1 MAMDSIFRE
10 LIVTLE
16 VQIAR
21 LSELSDEVQRLR
33 RTVEILQRDREIR
46 ARRID
51 AIDVRLTRIENSIR
65 DVERCVHEFCLQ
77 ARYQ

>member
-1 MAMDSIFRE
+1 MAMVTMFRE
-10 LIVTLE
+10 FVATLE

-21 LSELSDEVQRLR
+21 LTELNDEVQRLR
-33 RTVEILQRDREIR
+33 RTVEILERDREIR

-51 AIDVRLTRIENSIR
+51 AIDVRLTRIENSIK
-65 DVERCVHEFCLQ
+65 DVERCVHEFCRQ

>member
-1 MAMDSIFRE
+1 MAMETIFRE
-10 LIVTLE
+10 LIATLE

-33 RTVEILQRDREIR
+33 RRVEILERDRGIH
-46 ARRID
+46 ARPID
-51 AIDVRLTRIENSIR
+51 AIDVRLTRIENSIK

-77 ARYQ
+77 TRYQ

>member
-21 LSELSDEVQRLR
+21 LTELNDEVQKLR
-33 RTVEILQRDREIR
+33 RTVEIVQRDREIR

-51 AIDVRLTRIENSIR
+51 DVDVRLTRIENAIK
-65 DVERCVHEFCLQ
+65 DVERCVHEFCLRT
-77 ARYQ
+77 RYQ